1 MEPPLTEQ
9 EENIVQV
16 IRQNYI
22 GLINEFLDLDMYE
35 LEEINMIALLK
46 RKCQIANEEA

>member
-1 MEPPLTEQ
+1 MEQLTEQ
-9 EENIVQV
+9 EENNIIQV

-35 LEEINMIALLK
+35 LEEINMIAILK
-46 RKCQIANEEA
+46 LKNKIASEQA